1 MSINQTITLSG
12 QDDIAPDEID
22 FPENSFFYIGG
33 KAPPNK
39 VLGTQLDGTL
49 DYLNN
54 DFSANSIRADGTPIT
69 QRITCFTTE
78 ILVEGQMNF
87 QSSNPILIEGEYH
100 NDSHLGIKD
109 DKMGWYLDNITPFK
123 IELLDDDGN
132 ILTKVECMA
141 TDILLNGWC
150 HFTSETPFK
159 IDEDIGG
166 PNKVLGIDGTGL
178 MKWLDDVSPIIP
190 TDSNLDINSLIVE
203 GFVPNIAS
211 YGVIIKTGLRVDGL
225 ASFKGLLGVV
235 IDEVLLVQKN
245 IDCRASL
252 QLHDNI
258 YMTATSNISIN
269 GDMGTTKEV
278 IGKDADNNL
287 KWMDIDDIIP
297 PITNSD
303 LVINSLR
310 VEGLIPSITGY
321 GVEIEKGLD
330 VKEDISCNG
339 VINIGGSLS
348 FPKSNTNISI
358 LGDNGSINEVIGK
371 DANNNLKWIH
381 IGSSGL
387 ADGLNIDGAK
397 LDLGIIATNQDLID
411 LNNIKMNDAEP
422 RFFVGADFGA
432 SSSPS
437 VLGSRANSGLLEWM
451 NLTGPSSNNPIFRAG
466 VNINTADLLDGQ
478 ISVDYFPTMAGI
490 HLNGSGAG
498 YSGAVIEL
506 NSNMGIRQGKI
517 QCSPIEDVNT
527 TPVAEWVEPI
537 VNVFWSPTS
546 GGLVIDLNKVIN
558 ARSATDIVIANTMT
572 TEDAGSIFYF
582 LESSNSWNGARFLKQ
597 NITFPV
603 GVVSPLE
610 MYSNWTTIRT
620 KPPDNAILVGSLN
633 VVVGS
638 QATADNTACI
648 EMYESMNVIGFH
660 IGSGLNASGVATGS
674 TIPVSTMEIQLI
686 YSGVVGS
693 SGRPIIY
700 CNATIYARKGY
711 LKDHQ
716 SWSALLY
723 DR

>member
-22 FPENSFFYIGG
+22 FPENSYFYIGG

-78 ILVEGQMNF
+78 ILIEGQINL

-109 DKMGWYLDNITPFK
+109 DKLGWYLDNITPFK
-123 IELLDDDGN
+123 IELLDDDGD

-150 HFTSETPFK
+150 HFTSEIPFK

-178 MKWLDDVSPIIP
+178 MKWIDDVSPVIP
-190 TDSNLDINSLIVE
+190 ITSDLDINSLIVE
-203 GFVPNIAS
+203 GLVPNIPS
-211 YGVIIKTGLRVDGL
+211 YGVIIKNGLRVDGL
-225 ASFKGLLGVV
+225 ASFKGVLGVV
-235 IDEVLLVQKN
+235 IDNNLRVDGTANFKGSGGVLIDNDLSVNGLMTTKKGLYSNGDINLIGNLVLSSFTD
-245 IDCRASL
+245 ID
-252 QLHDNI
+252 
-258 YMTATSNISIN
+258 IN
-269 GDMGTTKEV
+269 GDEGSVSQV
-278 IGKDADNNL
+278 IAKDNKNRL
-287 KWMDIDDIIP
+287 KW
-297 PITNSD
+297 
-303 LVINSLR
+303 
-310 VEGLIPSITGY
+310 
-321 GVEIEKGLD
+321 LD
-330 VKEDISCNG
+330 
-339 VINIGGSLS
+339 
-348 FPKSNTNISI
+348 
-358 LGDNGSINEVIGK
+358 INEILPPSP
-371 DANNNLKWIH
+371 DNLQ
-381 IGSSGL
+381 
-387 ADGLNIDGAK
+387 AGLNIDATQLSSGV
-397 LDLGIIATNQDLID
+397 IATNQDLIN

-422 RFFVGADFGA
+422 RFFVGANFGA
-432 SSSPS
+432 GASPA

-451 NLTGPSSNNPIFRAG
+451 DLTGPSSNNPIFTAG
-466 VNINTADLLDGQ
+466 VNINSTDLLNGQ

-506 NSNMGIRQGKI
+506 NDNMGIRQGKI

-537 VNVFWSPTS
+537 VNVFWSPSSS
-546 GGLVIDLNKVIN
+546 GLRIDLNSIIN
-558 ARSATDIVIANTMT
+558 ARSATDIVVANTMT
-572 TEDAGSIFYF
+572 IEDVGSVFYF
-582 LESSNSWNGARFLKQ
+582 LGSSNSWNGRRFLKQ

-603 GVVSPLE
+603 GVISPLQL
-610 MYSNWTTIRT
+610 YPNYTLIRI
-620 KPPDNAILVGSLN
+620 KEDDNAILVGSLN

-638 QATADNTACI
+638 QGSADNTACI
-648 EMYESMNVIGFH
+648 EMYPSMNVRGFH
-660 IGSGLNASGVATGS
+660 IGSGLNIRGIPTGE
-674 TIPVSTMEIQLI
+674 TIPVSTMDIQLI
-686 YSGVVGS
+686 YSGVVDS
-693 SGRPIIY
+693 LGRTIIY
-700 CNATIYARKGY
+700 CNATIYARLGY

-723 DR
+723 YA